1 MNPRYALVLLIPV
14 GFACDRTPAERKE
27 AAQEQVVEER
37 ADVREEQRE
46 LEKAEQ
52 ELREETQEAR
62 FGSPTAP
69 GAVPSAVVGTGLTA
83 DTLNEIAGARCARE
97 QSCGNV
103 GADQEYA
110 SLDACRAAITK
121 EWAEEVNT
129 YECPG
134 GVVQKELN
142 ECLES
147 IKRED
152 CASPFDTLGRVVA
165 CRSGDICKAMD

>member
-1 MNPRYALVLLIPV
+1 
-14 GFACDRTPAERKE
+14 
-27 AAQEQVVEER
+27 
-37 ADVREEQRE
+37 
-46 LEKAEQ
+46 
-52 ELREETQEAR
+52 
-62 FGSPTAP
+62 
-69 GAVPSAVVGTGLTA
+69 VPSAVVGSGLTA

-97 QSCGNV
+97 QTCGNI
-103 GADQEYA
+103 GTDEEYA
-110 SLDACRAAITK
+110 SLEACRAAITK
-121 EWAEEVNT
+121 EWAEEVNK

-165 CRSGDICKAMD
+165 CRSGDICKAME